1 MKTILMTAIAAL
13 LLAGCAGG
21 PGKGDVEEAMR
32 LYVQEAA
39 GVVPTFEDLEVG
51 KCKESGSGPG
61 YACSVTGKMSVPR
74 GRGTQTENMVGTFV
88 FDKVDGQWRVVA
100 HL

>member
-1 MKTILMTAIAAL
+1 MAAIAAL

-21 PGKGDVEEAMR
+21 PGKGDVEEALR
-32 LYVQEAA
+32 LYVKQAA
-39 GVVPTFEDLEVG
+39 MVEPTFEDLQVG

-61 YACSVTGKMSVPR
+61 YACSVTGKMSIPM

-100 HL
+100 QL